1 METNNTATPAD
12 KGGETVTQT
21 DNGGNTPANVSAE
34 NTQTNSTENK
44 PFKVFASQEE
54 FDKHSASILHNA
66 QAKAEKE
73 ILAMLGLKP
82 DEKDKIAKFKE
93 AYEATLTDA
102 EKKAKELET
111 LTNETSTLK
120 SAIAE
125 KEAIIT
131 AITKATGK
139 KTDDVLKIVKM
150 AKGLVD
156 ENTTMEQA
164 LEQVFAL
171 SGNAKTEPPKTTPTG
186 TPPAEPSADN
196 PESNPFDKKTLNY
209 TEQGRIFKEN
219 PAKARALYKA
229 ATGKDAPF

>member
-1 METNNTATPAD
+1 MENLENENLE
-12 KGGETVTQT
+12 KTQE
-21 DNGGNTPANVSAE
+21 VKE
-34 NTQTNSTENK
+34 NQDFDYKKYREERIKNRVEKSIFKDLGVQNLDEIKEKFSLIDSYKTQIQNL
-44 PFKVFASQEE
+44 EE
-54 FDKHSASILHNA
+54 
-66 QAKAEKE
+66 
-73 ILAMLGLKP
+73 
-82 DEKDKIAKFKE
+82 
-93 AYEATLTDA
+93 
-102 EKKAKELET
+102 KAKELET

>member
-44 PFKVFASQEE
+44 PFKVFTSQEE
-54 FDKHSASILHNA
+54 FDKHSASISHNA

-73 ILAMLGLKP
+73 ILAMLGLKA
-82 DEKDKIAKFKE
+82 DEKEKLAKFKE

-111 LTNETSTLK
+111 LRNEESSLK

-125 KEAIIT
+125 KEAIIQ

-139 KTDDVLKIVKM
+139 SSADVLKYVRM

-164 LEQVFAL
+164 IEQVFAL
-171 SGNAKTEPPKTTPTG
+171 ANTQKPEPPKTPTG
-186 TPPAEPSADN
+186 IPPAESSTDN
-196 PESNPFDKKTLNY
+196 PEANPFKTGNL
-209 TEQGRIFKEN
+209 TEQGKLFKAD
-219 PAKARALYKA
+219 PAKARAMYKA

>member
-1 METNNTATPAD
+1 MEENTTATPAD

-21 DNGGNTPANVSAE
+21 DNGGKTPANATAE
-34 NTQTNSTENK
+34 QTQTNSAEK

-54 FDKHSASILHNA
+54 FDKHSASIVHNA
-66 QAKAEKE
+66 QKAAEKE
-73 ILAMLGLKP
+73 ILAMLGLKA
-82 DEKDKIAKFKE
+82 DEKEKLAKFKE

-102 EKKAKELET
+102 EKKAKELES

-125 KEAIIT
+125 KDAIIQ
-131 AITKATGK
+131 AITRATGK
-139 KTDDVLKIVKM
+139 KPDDVLKIVKM

-164 LEQVFAL
+164 IEQVFAL
-171 SGNAKTEPPKTTPTG
+171 SNTAKTEPPKAPTG

-196 PESNPFDKKTLNY
+196 PESNPFDKKTLSY